1 VEGNTIGTATDLD
14 GAFSIAGVPAGPHAR
29 RLSSV
34 GYTGKTVPGL
44 AVATGKVVVVNTFL
58 SSSNAALAEVVV
70 TAQRR
75 TTTEIAVISEVRNA
89 QLVAV
94 GVSSEQIVKS

>member
-1 VEGNTIGTATDLD
+1 M
-14 GAFSIAGVPAGPHAR
+14 
-29 RLSSV
+29 
-34 GYTGKTVPGL
+34 PGL

>member
-1 VEGNTIGTATDLD
+1 M
-14 GAFSIAGVPAGPHAR
+14 
-29 RLSSV
+29 
-34 GYTGKTVPGL
+34 
-44 AVATGKVVVVNTFL
+44 VNTFL

-75 TTTEIAVISEVRNA
+75 TNTEIAVISEVRNA

-94 GVSSEQIVKS
+94 DVSSEQIVKS